1 MVVIVI
7 IVDYCWLLDNY
18 SITGLMDYWIT
29 VDQGSRAWGENKNGG
44 DRETDVD
51 GGGGGIFGQILQ
63 KVAQGSLR

>member
-18 SITGLMDYWIT
+18 WITGLMDYWIT

-51 GGGGGIFGQILQ
+51 GGGGIFGQILQ